1 MLLVFLF
8 CRKEMVIISHRMA
21 MWVNELMHVDYLE
34 QSWALDKYLMFLL
47 PGHPILQKFGNFLLE
62 APRSEN

>member
-1 MLLVFLF
+1 
-8 CRKEMVIISHRMA
+8 MVIISHRIA